1 MIKTNQLTNE
11 QLRRRLM
18 KLAYNESRE
27 TKFNS
32 ETSNYTDMEEMSDEE
47 VLIDIEELLREL
59 ELYDIDDEV
68 RNGK

>member
-18 KLAYNESRE
+18 KLAYNESRG